1 MRISAGVQLDP
12 RDPRAS
18 SFFFFFL
25 CVRRFLFS
33 PQLSR
38 IGYKGSHLITNKGND
53 IDFASHI
60 CSNVFFFFS
69 PSSRDLSSNQS
80 CGHPY
85 FKESCSFVYFFNFYA
100 YRSSMHFFGIC
111 YLYVSLRFEAIFHF
125 KTQMYRLIIDIIE
138 IFNSLTYSPFQ
149 KNRNTITV
157 SNEILILT

>member
-69 PSSRDLSSNQS
+69 FVARFIEQSIMWTSIFQGVMLLCLFFQFLRVPFIDAFLWYLLSL
-80 CGHPY
+80 C
-85 FKESCSFVYFFNFYA
+85 
-100 YRSSMHFFGIC
+100 
-111 YLYVSLRFEAIFHF
+111 
-125 KTQMYRLIIDIIE
+125 IIE
-138 IFNSLTYSPFQ
+138 KQFFIS
-149 KNRNTITV
+149 KRKCV
-157 SNEILILT
+157 V